1 MPNLFFRVPDNLVR
15 EWPEVFEDMWMSTM
29 PVSYL
34 QTLQIEF
41 KNGRVWEINVKEQL
55 KKSSPESLS
64 TRLVETFREY
74 RDTIK
79 KVDFQL
85 DIDRLKKD
93 ILTSTKDLL

>member
-1 MPNLFFRVPDNLVR
+1 MPNLFFRVPDNLVK

-29 PVSYL
+29 PVTYL
-34 QTLQIEF
+34 QILQIEF
-41 KNGRVWEINVKEQL
+41 KNGRVWEINVTEQL

>member
-64 TRLVETFREY
+64 SRLVETFKEY

-85 DIDRLKKD
+85 DVDRLKKD